1 MDFRNHHGISIGEK
15 LAVRLHGV
23 QLILCLLFSGGVTL
37 LGNFF
42 DGHDVLIINDVSEL
56 TKSR

>member
-1 MDFRNHHGISIGEK
+1 
-15 LAVRLHGV
+15 
-23 QLILCLLFSGGVTL
+23 VTL